1 MLEFATKWVIGIFLP
16 PFYSKIHERIKK
28 SGFCSDFRDNFKASK
43 TISEGYFL
51 TSSKVLGI
59 FYSIGL

>member
-1 MLEFATKWVIGIFLP
+1 MGIFLP
-16 PFYSKIHERIKK
+16 PFYSKIHERMTK
-28 SGFCSDFRDNFKASK
+28 SGFCSDFRDNSKAFK